1 MIKVLFPFLDKSL
14 SKEIQESLVKE
25 YENADKMML
34 IVSIV
39 SFFIVALITSYSN
52 EAYKLGIIGGG
63 IALASTIIAY
73 KVFKGTVLSRIIFG
87 TAFTVYPAIMVSQ
100 QLGMIEMHFFFFV
113 YVAALVVYKDLT
125 AILAMTVVTGVHHL
139 LFTYL
144 QLNGA
149 TVMGHEII
157 LMSTNCSWLFTFIHI
172 IVFVFE
178 EIVLIYI
185 VYSVIKQ
192 FIEAKKLQLEA
203 TASFEKLQKETLLN
217 KSIIDETIEVA
228 NSVNEGKL
236 TKRVHSDTTD
246 ENIKSLKEIINNM
259 MDNLENK
266 IADDINK
273 ILIVLENFTNYDF
286 TTKVDS
292 KGETAENLNKLA
304 DGITKIL
311 TEDKQNG
318 LVIQNSAMTLS
329 STVKTLNES
338 SNQAAASLEETAAA
352 VEEITSIIK
361 SSNANINKMFTLANN
376 LNSSAQEGESLATK
390 TTTAMEDIN
399 AQVQAINESITVI
412 DQIAFQTNILSLNA
426 AVEAATAG
434 EAGKGFAV
442 VAQEVRNLASRSA
455 EAAKEIKD
463 LVENA
468 TTKANEGKTIA
479 SDMIGGYS
487 DLTSKISE
495 TIELITNVTSA
506 SKEQET
512 GIVQINDAINSLD
525 KQTQQNASV
534 ANETNDIAIQ
544 TQQIAE
550 IILKSADE
558 KEFIGKDTVQA
569 TKLEKVEKVDS
580 VVKPEK
586 KKEQVEVKTKIEVDS
601 NSDEWESF

>member
-1 MIKVLFPFLDKSL
+1 MIKILFPFLDKSL
-14 SKEIQESLVKE
+14 STEIQESLTKE
-25 YENADKMML
+25 YEQADKMML

-39 SFFIVALITSYSN
+39 SFLIVALITSYSN
-52 EAYKLGIIGGG
+52 EAYKIGIIGGG
-63 IALASTIIAY
+63 ITLASTIIAY

-149 TVMGHEII
+149 TIMGNEII

-178 EIVLIYI
+178 EAVLIYV

-192 FIEAKKLQLEA
+192 FLEAKKLQLDA

-246 ENIKSLKEIINNM
+246 ENIKSLKEIINSM

-273 ILIVLENFTNYDF
+273 ISSVLENFTNYNF
-286 TTKVDS
+286 TVKVDS

-318 LVIQNSAMTLS
+318 LVIQNSSRTLS
-329 STVKTLNES
+329 ATVKILNDS
-338 SNQAAASLEETAAA
+338 SNHAAASLEETAAA

-361 SSNANINKMFTLANN
+361 SSNANINKMFTLTNN
-376 LNSSAQEGESLATK
+376 LNTSAQTGEILASK

-399 AQVQAINESITVI
+399 VQIQAINDSITVI

-442 VAQEVRNLASRSA
+442 VAQEVRNLAARSA
-455 EAAKEIKD
+455 EAANEIKD

-479 SDMIGGYS
+479 SDMISGYG
-487 DLTSKISE
+487 DLTSKITE
-495 TIELITNVTSA
+495 TISLITDVTNA

-534 ANETNDIAIQ
+534 ANETNDIAME

-569 TKLEKVEKVDS
+569 TKLEKVNT
-580 VVKPEK
+580 VKDEK
-586 KKEQVEVKTKIEVDS
+586 KQEKVEVKSKTAVTS
-601 NSDEWESF
+601 NSNEWENF

>member
-1 MIKVLFPFLDKSL
+1 MIRMLFPFLDKSL

-25 YENADKMML
+25 YESADRLML
-34 IVSIV
+34 VVSIV
-39 SFFIVALITSYSN
+39 SFLIVAVITSYSN
-52 EAYKLGIIGGG
+52 EAYKIGIIGGG
-63 IALASTIIAY
+63 ITLGSTIIAY
-73 KVFKGTVLSRIIFG
+73 TMFKGTVISRIIFG
-87 TAFTVYPAIMVSQ
+87 TAFTVYPAIMIAQ

-125 AILAMTVVTGVHHL
+125 AILAMTVLTAVHHL
-139 LFTYL
+139 SFTYL

-157 LMSTNCSWLFTFIHI
+157 LMSTNCGWLFTFIHI

-178 EIVLIYI
+178 EVVLIYI

-192 FIEAKKLQLEA
+192 FIEAKKLQLDA
-203 TASFEKLQKETLLN
+203 VASFEKLQKETLLN

-236 TKRVHSDTTD
+236 TKRVHADTTD

-273 ILIVLENFTNYDF
+273 ISSVLENFTNYDF

-311 TEDKQNG
+311 IEDKQNG
-318 LVIQNSAMTLS
+318 LIIQNSATTLS

-361 SSNANINKMFTLANN
+361 SSNENINKMFTLANN
-376 LNSSAQEGESLATK
+376 LNSSAQEGENLATK

-442 VAQEVRNLASRSA
+442 VAQEVRNLAARSA

-487 DLTSKISE
+487 DLTNKISE

-534 ANETNDIAIQ
+534 ASETNDIAIQ

-550 IILKSADE
+550 AILKSADE

-569 TKLEKVEKVDS
+569 VNLE
-580 VVKPEK
+580 
-586 KKEQVEVKTKIEVDS
+586 Q
-601 NSDEWESF
+601 

>member
-63 IALASTIIAY
+63 ITLASTIIAFTI
-73 KVFKGTVLSRIIFG
+73 FKGTVLSRIIFG
-87 TAFTVYPAIMVSQ
+87 TAFTVYPAIMVAQ

-113 YVAALVVYKDLT
+113 FVAALVVYKDLT
-125 AILAMTVVTGVHHL
+125 AILAMTVVTGIHHL
-139 LFTYL
+139 VFTYL

-149 TVMGHEII
+149 SIMGNEII

-192 FIEAKKLQLEA
+192 FIEAKTLQLEA

-273 ILIVLENFTNYDF
+273 ISIVLENFTNYNF

-311 TEDKQNG
+311 IEDKQNG
-318 LVIQNSAMTLS
+318 LVIQNSAMILS
-329 STVKTLNES
+329 STVKTLNDS

-361 SSNANINKMFTLANN
+361 SSNENINKMFTLANN
-376 LNSSAQEGESLATK
+376 LNTSAQEGENLATK

-399 AQVQAINESITVI
+399 TQVQAINESITVI

-455 EAAKEIKD
+455 EAAKEIKN

-468 TTKANEGKTIA
+468 TIKANEGKTIA

-495 TIELITNVTSA
+495 TIELITNVTNA

-534 ANETNDIAIQ
+534 ANQTNDIAIQ

-550 IILKSADE
+550 TILKSADE
-558 KEFIGKDTVQA
+558 KEFIGKETVQA
-569 TKLEKVEKVDS
+569 TKLEKVNT
-580 VVKPEK
+580 VKPEK
-586 KKEQVEVKTKIEVDS
+586 KKEQVEVKAKTTVDS
-601 NSDEWESF
+601 NNDEWENF